1 MNTSELTV
9 GTVLPPVGYDVTRAD
24 LAAYAKASGDPNP
37 IHLDPDVARAVGLPD
52 TIAHGMLTLA
62 WAARAVEAWTGDAE
76 VVEIGGR
83 FTGMVVVPEEGT
95 RVELGGEV
103 TDASDGTVTISL
115 TATCAGAKVLGRPVA
130 VVRA

>member
-1 MNTSELTV
+1 MTTTLAV
-9 GTVLPPVGYDVTRAD
+9 GTQLPALAFDVTRAD
-24 LAAYAKASGDPNP
+24 LAAYAAASGDPNP

-62 WAARAVEAWTGDAE
+62 LAAQAVTTWTDDAE
-76 VVEIGGR
+76 VVELGGR

-95 RVELGGEV
+95 RLELGGEV
-103 TDASDGTVTISL
+103 TEVADGTVTIAL
-115 TATCAGAKVLGRPVA
+115 TATCAGAKVLGRPTA